1 MDSRG
6 FGGVSVSLM
15 AMHWLTGSASGSKL
29 SGWAT
34 FVTVAFTFCAWW
46 LTFRWD
52 GQILHLTTRLGRAT
66 LWFGGLSALLMA
78 LRWIPTS
85 ASGSK

>member
-1 MDSRG
+1 
-6 FGGVSVSLM
+6 M